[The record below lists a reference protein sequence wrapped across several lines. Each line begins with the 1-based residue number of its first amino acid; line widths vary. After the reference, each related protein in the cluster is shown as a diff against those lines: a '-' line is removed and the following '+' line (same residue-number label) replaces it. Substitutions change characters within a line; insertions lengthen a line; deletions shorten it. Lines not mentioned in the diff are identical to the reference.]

1 MLAHSK
7 CHRDPQDIFNW
18 LDAVAKFSKDDILD
32 YMQLVVSDSIFF
44 TREGF
49 EEYTFSGK
57 SKELPASWTAAT
69 SS

>member
-32 YMQLVVSDSIFF
+32 YMQLVREIKGTASVMDSSNQLLVCI
-44 TREGF
+44 RG
-49 EEYTFSGK
+49 YV
-57 SKELPASWTAAT
+57 AM
-69 SS
+69 